1 MLFIMHMEKHA
12 HHLEPEQKNRSS
24 LCTESNPWVTKAVP
38 RVNYVPG
45 ETCKPRVT
53 YEQKVTYLPGETCK
67 PRVTYVQKVTYLPEV
82 TNIQRVTYVPGIN
95 FAPEVT
101 FAQGVCTYVPMYNE
115 VRFNESKKYLNQN
128 G

>member
-1 MLFIMHMEKHA
+1 MHMEKHA

-53 YEQKVTYLPGETCK
+53 Y
-67 PRVTYVQKVTYLPEV
+67 VQKVTYLPEV

-95 FAPEVT
+95 FVPEVT

-115 VRFNESKKYLNQN
+115 VRFNESKKCLNQN